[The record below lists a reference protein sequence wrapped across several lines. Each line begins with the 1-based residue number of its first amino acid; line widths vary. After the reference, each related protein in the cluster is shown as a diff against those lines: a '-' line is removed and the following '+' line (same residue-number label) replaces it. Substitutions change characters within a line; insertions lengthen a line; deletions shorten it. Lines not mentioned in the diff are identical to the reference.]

1 MSRSSQRGVKTPKIA
16 GTDVALPLAV
26 LNTDSGSAT
35 AKKAAQF
42 LAEKHAGYVV
52 PTSHQKRNLVVACA
66 KRDLIVYGKAF
77 DVLRLTGEVD
87 LDSLDDV
94 EAKLAQIVVCEIK
107 STKQMLPPDFRG
119 YFFALTAAEVL
130 VAQSLKDQFRFIF
143 VNTVSGSFLELRLN
157 EVFARARGIYP
168 TWSISF

>member
-1 MSRSSQRGVKTPKIA
+1 MTSDPDPATPALAGV
-16 GTDVALPLAV
+16 DVVLPPTVFNA
-26 LNTDSGSAT
+26 DSGSAT

-42 LAEKHAGYVV
+42 LAEKNLGYVV
-52 PTSHQKRNLVVACA
+52 PTARQKRNLVVACA

-87 LDSLDDV
+87 LDSPEEV
-94 EAKLAQIVVCEIK
+94 ENKLAQIVFCEIK
-107 STKQMLPPDFRG
+107 STKQKFPDDFRG
-119 YFFALTAAEVL
+119 YFFGLTAAEVL

-143 VNTVSGSFLELRLN
+143 VNTVTGSFLELKLS
-157 EVFARARGIYP
+157 EVFAKARGIYP